1 VIVHSFGCRLNLAE
15 GDAIAAFPGDVTVVN
30 TCAVTAEAVRQARQA
45 VRRAAA
51 GGARVVATGCA
62 AHLDPAGFAAL
73 PGVVRVLANDA
84 KLVAANY
91 PRGNADAAPAAAP
104 RHTRGFVAVQ
114 TGCDHRCTFC
124 LIPFAR
130 GPAQSFAPDAIVD
143 RIAALVEQGCNEV
156 ILTGV
161 DLTSFGPAP
170 LGQLV
175 QRVLRDVPAL
185 PRLRLSSLD
194 AVEVDDAL
202 VEVLGDARL
211 MPHLH
216 LSLQSGDDLILKRMR
231 RRHSRAQAIALAAR
245 VRRVRPGIALTADFI
260 AGFPTESEAAFANT
274 VTLVADAG
282 LTGVHVFPYSPRPG
296 TPAARMPQVRPEVA
310 RERAARLRAVGSE
323 ARARAL
329 AAAVG
334 HRQRILVEADGISGH
349 TEAFLPARLATPAS
363 RGSIAEVIAV
373 GVAGNHLECA

>member
-1 VIVHSFGCRLNLAE
+1 MIVQSFGCRLNLAE
-15 GDAIAAFPGDVTVVN
+15 GDAVAAFPGDVTVVN
-30 TCAVTAEAVRQARQA
+30 TCAVTAEAVRQGRQA

-73 PGVVRVLANDA
+73 PGVVRVLGNDA
-84 KLVAANY
+84 KLDAANY
-91 PRGNADAAPAAAP
+91 PPGNAVARPAAP

-124 LIPFAR
+124 IIPFAR
-130 GPAQSFAPDAIVD
+130 GPARSFAPEAIVD

-156 ILTGV
+156 VLTGV
-161 DLTSFGPAP
+161 DLTSFGPTP
-170 LGQLV
+170 LGVLV
-175 QRVLRDVPAL
+175 QRILRDVPAL

-194 AVEVDDAL
+194 AIEVDDAL
-202 VEVLGDARL
+202 VEALGEARL

-231 RRHSRAQAIALAAR
+231 RRHSRRQAIALAER
-245 VRRVRPGIALTADFI
+245 VRRARPGIALTADFI

-274 VTLVADAG
+274 VALVGDAG

-296 TPAARMPQVRPEVA
+296 TPAARMPQVPPAVA

-334 HRQRILVEADGISGH
+334 QRQRVLVEADGVSGH
-349 TEAFLPARLATPAS
+349 TEAFLPARLATPRP
-363 RGSIAEVIAV
+363 RGSIADVGAL
-373 GVAGNHLECA
+373 GVAGHHLECA